1 MSEML
6 PFLDPHRLKSLRLS
20 RRMRAREVA
29 RKARISAAQLYRLE
43 RGERPNVAAV
53 TLARVALALG
63 TSVEYLLGLTDETRS
78 VQELLQEMK
87 EAKG

>member
-6 PFLDPHRLKSLRLS
+6 PFLDPLRLKSLRLN

-63 TSVEYLLGLTDETRS
+63 TSIEYLLGLTDETRS